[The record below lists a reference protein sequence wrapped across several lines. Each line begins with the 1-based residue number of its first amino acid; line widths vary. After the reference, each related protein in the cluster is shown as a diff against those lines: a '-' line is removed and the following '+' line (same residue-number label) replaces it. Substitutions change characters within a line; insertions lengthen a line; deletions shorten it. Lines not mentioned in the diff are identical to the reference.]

1 MHECVQY
8 TDYSLQLF
16 FNKIKHESWFN
27 NTLFVIT
34 ADHTNISFEK
44 KYRSSLGI
52 FRVPIIFYD
61 PSNTD
66 LNQKSNNIIQQID
79 IMPSILSYLNYNKPF
94 MSLGNNIFNNQ
105 DGFAINY
112 NNGFQLIIE
121 DKLIVYDETEE
132 KITKVFDVINDIRLS
147 QNILNNMENI
157 NLEKYQNKIQ
167 AFIQTYNNRMINN
180 TMSLEN

>member
-1 MHECVQY
+1 
-8 TDYSLQLF
+8 
-16 FNKIKHESWFN
+16 
-27 NTLFVIT
+27 
-34 ADHTNISFEK
+34 
-44 KYRSSLGI
+44 
-52 FRVPIIFYD
+52 
-61 PSNTD
+61 
-66 LNQKSNNIIQQID
+66 
-79 IMPSILSYLNYNKPF
+79 

-105 DGFAINY
+105 SGFAINY

-132 KITKVFDVINDIRLS
+132 KITKVFDIIDDIHLS
-147 QNILNNMENI
+147 QNILNDIDTI

>member
-1 MHECVQY
+1 
-8 TDYSLQLF
+8 
-16 FNKIKHESWFN
+16 
-27 NTLFVIT
+27 
-34 ADHTNISFEK
+34 
-44 KYRSSLGI
+44 
-52 FRVPIIFYD
+52 
-61 PSNTD
+61 
-66 LNQKSNNIIQQID
+66 
-79 IMPSILSYLNYNKPF
+79 

-121 DKLIVYDETEE
+121 DKLIVYDEIEE
-132 KITKVFDVINDIRLS
+132 KITKVFDIIDDIRLRK
-147 QNILNNMENI
+147 NILNDIDNI